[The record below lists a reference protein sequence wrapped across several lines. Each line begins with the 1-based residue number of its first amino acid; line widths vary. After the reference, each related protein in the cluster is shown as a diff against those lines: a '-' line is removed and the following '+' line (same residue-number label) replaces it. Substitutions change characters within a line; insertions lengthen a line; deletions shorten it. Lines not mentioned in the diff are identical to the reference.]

1 MLSTLCAMH
10 APLITND
17 AIILGIFLVLLTF
30 IFQTSQS
37 SHPFWQRAY
46 TYVPSLL
53 LCYVVPA
60 SLNSL
65 NIISGEQSGLYKV
78 STNYLLPAALVLLTS
93 TADLRAITRLG
104 QKALVTF
111 LAGTAGIIIGAPIAF
126 WLVMWLI
133 PGFREQAIA
142 QEYWKGLV
150 TISGSWIGGSSSQ
163 LALKEIY
170 GCSEELFAI
179 ILVIDAVVST
189 SWTACLIYGA
199 AYRTKIDGWLKADN
213 RSIEEVKQRILAYK
227 EEPDRPANL
236 LDISTILAL
245 GFGGAAIAHAL
256 AYVLSTSLQPYKAS
270 LATYGLDPFT
280 SNFLWVV
287 ILSTTLGI
295 VLSFTRL
302 RKLEKL
308 GTTDFATLFVYFL
321 IMTIGMRLDLS
332 NLGGNMGLFLVAVIW
347 MFIHIIVMLATARLI
362 RAPYFF
368 VAVGSQA
375 NIGGVSTAP
384 AVASIFHP
392 ALAPVGVLL
401 AVLSHVLGTYGGL
414 VTAWLMQL
422 VTY

>member
-1 MLSTLCAMH
+1 MH
-10 APLITND
+10 EPLITND
-17 AIILGIFLVLLTF
+17 AILLGIFLVVLTF
-30 IFQTSQS
+30 IFRTSQS
-37 SHPFWQRAY
+37 VRPFWQRFY

-53 LCYVVPA
+53 LCYIFPA
-60 SLNSL
+60 TLNSL
-65 NIISGEQSGLYKV
+65 GIISGEQSSLYKV
-78 STNYLLPAALVLLTS
+78 STTYLLPAALVLLTS
-93 TADLRAITRLG
+93 TADLRAIMRLG
-104 QKALVTF
+104 NKALLTF
-111 LAGTAGIIIGAPIAF
+111 LSGTIGIIFGAPIAF
-126 WLVMWLI
+126 WTVMKLV

-179 ILVIDAVVST
+179 ILVVDAVVST

-199 AYRTKIDGWLKADN
+199 AYRDTIDRWLHADT
-213 RSIEEVKQRILAYK
+213 SAIDEVKQRILAYK
-227 EEPDRPANL
+227 VEPDRPTNL
-236 LDISTILAL
+236 LDLSTILAL
-245 GFGGAAIAHAL
+245 GFGGGALAHAL
-256 AYVLSTSLQPYKAS
+256 AYVLSTHLLPYKAS

-287 ILSTTLGI
+287 ILSTSLGI
-295 VLSFTRL
+295 GLSFTKL

-308 GTTDFATLFVYFL
+308 GTTDLATLFVYVL

-332 NLGGNMGLFLVAVIW
+332 NLGGNFGLFLVAVIW
-347 MFIHIIVMLATARLI
+347 MLIHILVMLITARLI

-414 VTAWLMQL
+414 VTAWLMRL
-422 VTY
+422 VSY

>member
-1 MLSTLCAMH
+1 MH

>member
-1 MLSTLCAMH
+1 MH
-10 APLITND
+10 YPLITND

-46 TYVPSLL
+46 SYVPSLL

-65 NIISGEQSGLYKV
+65 NVISGDESGLYKIA
-78 STNYLLPAALVLLTS
+78 TNYLLPAALVLLTS
-93 TADLRAITRLG
+93 TADLRAILRLG
-104 QKALVTF
+104 KKALVTF
-111 LAGTAGIIIGAPIAF
+111 LAGTLGIIIGAPIAF

-133 PGFREQAIA
+133 PGFREQAIT

-179 ILVIDAVVST
+179 ILVVDAVVST

-199 AYRTKIDGWLKADN
+199 AYRGKIDSWLKADT
-213 RSIEEVKQRILAYK
+213 RSIEEVKERILAYK

-256 AYVLSTSLQPYKAS
+256 AYVLSTNLQPYKAS

-295 VLSFTRL
+295 ILSFTRL

-321 IMTIGMRLDLS
+321 IMTIGMRLNLS
-332 NLGGNMGLFLVAVIW
+332 NLGGNLGLFLVAVIW
-347 MFIHIIVMLATARLI
+347 MLIHIVVMLATAWII

-414 VTAWLMQL
+414 ITAWLMQL

>member
-1 MLSTLCAMH
+1 MQQ
-10 APLITND
+10 PLITND

-30 IFQTSQS
+30 IFKTSQS
-37 SHPFWQRAY
+37 EHPFWQRAY

-53 LCYVVPA
+53 LCYIFPA
-60 SLNSL
+60 GMNSL
-65 NIISGEQSGLYKV
+65 NIISGEQSSLYKV

-93 TADLRAITRLG
+93 TADLRSIARLG
-104 QKALVTF
+104 QKALITF
-111 LAGTAGIIIGAPIAF
+111 MSGTVGIILGAPIAF
-126 WLVMWLI
+126 WLVMQLI

-142 QEYWKGLV
+142 NEYWKGLV

-179 ILVIDAVVST
+179 ILVVDAVVST

-199 AYRTKIDGWLKADN
+199 AYRDKIDTWLQADT

-236 LDISTILAL
+236 LDLSTILAL
-245 GFGGAAIAHAL
+245 GFGGAALAHGF
-256 AYVLSTSLQPYKAS
+256 AYLISTNLQPYKAS

-287 ILSTTLGI
+287 ILSTSLGI
-295 VLSFTRL
+295 ALSFTSL
-302 RKLEKL
+302 RKMEKL
-308 GTTDFATLFVYFL
+308 GTTDLATLFVYFL
-321 IMTIGMRLDLS
+321 IMTIGMRLNLS

-347 MFIHIIVMLATARLI
+347 MLIHVVVMLITARI
-362 RAPYFF
+362 IKAPYFF

-414 VTAWLMQL
+414 ITAWLMQI
-422 VTY
+422 TTR

>member
-1 MLSTLCAMH
+1 MQE
-10 APLITND
+10 PLITND

-30 IFQTSQS
+30 IFKTSQS
-37 SHPFWQRAY
+37 DHRFWQQAY

-60 SLNSL
+60 TMNSL
-65 NIISGEQSGLYKV
+65 GIISGEQSSLYKV

-93 TADLRAITRLG
+93 TADLKSIARLG
-104 QKALVTF
+104 QKALITF
-111 LAGTAGIIIGAPIAF
+111 LSGTIGIIIGAPIAF
-126 WLVMWLI
+126 WLVMKLI

-142 QEYWKGLV
+142 NDYWKGLV

-170 GCSEELFAI
+170 GCSESLFAI
-179 ILVIDAVVST
+179 ILVVDAVVST
-189 SWTACLIYGA
+189 SWTACLIWGA
-199 AYRTKIDGWLKADN
+199 AHKHKIDTWLRADTS
-213 RSIEEVKQRILAYK
+213 SIEEVKQRILAYK

-236 LDISTILAL
+236 ADLSTILAL
-245 GFGGAAIAHAL
+245 GFGGGALAHGL
-256 AYVLSTSLQPYKAS
+256 AYVLSTTLQPYKAS
-270 LATYGLDPFT
+270 LTTYGLDPFT

-287 ILSTTLGI
+287 ILSTSLGI
-295 VLSFTRL
+295 ALSFSRL

-308 GTTDFATLFVYFL
+308 GTTDLATLFVYFL

-332 NLGGNMGLFLVAVIW
+332 NLGGNLGLFLVAVIW
-347 MFIHIIVMLATARLI
+347 MLIHVMVMLVTARII

-414 VTAWLMQL
+414 VTAWLMRL
-422 VTY
+422 VTA

>member
-1 MLSTLCAMH
+1 MH
-10 APLITND
+10 EPLITND
-17 AIILGIFLVLLTF
+17 AIILGIFLVVLTL
-30 IFQTSQS
+30 IFRTSQS
-37 SHPFWQRAY
+37 EHPFWQRVY

-53 LCYVVPA
+53 LCYIFPA

-65 NIISGEQSGLYKV
+65 GIISGEQSGLYKV
-78 STNYLLPAALVLLTS
+78 STTYLLPAALVLLTS
-93 TADLRAITRLG
+93 TADLRSIARLG
-104 QKALVTF
+104 PKALITF
-111 LAGTAGIIIGAPIAF
+111 LSGTLGIIVGAPIAF
-126 WLVMWLI
+126 QLVMWIL

-142 QEYWKGLV
+142 NEYWKGLV

-170 GCSEELFAI
+170 GCSEALFAI
-179 ILVIDAVVST
+179 VLVVDAVVAT

-199 AYRTKIDGWLKADN
+199 AYRNRIDRWLRADTS
-213 RSIEEVKQRILAYK
+213 SIEEVKERILAYK
-227 EEPDRPANL
+227 ETPDRPANL
-236 LDISTILAL
+236 LDLSTILAL
-245 GFGGAAIAHAL
+245 GFGGGALAHAL
-256 AYVLSTSLQPYKAS
+256 AYVFSTHLQPYKAT

-295 VLSFTRL
+295 ILSFTGL

-308 GTTDFATLFVYFL
+308 GTTDLATLFVYFL

-347 MFIHIIVMLATARLI
+347 MLIHILAMLITARII

-384 AVASIFHP
+384 AVASVFHP

-414 VTAWLMQL
+414 ITAWLLQL
-422 VTY
+422 IAH

>member
-1 MLSTLCAMH
+1 MP

-37 SHPFWQRAY
+37 SHPFWQQLY
-46 TYVPSLL
+46 TYVPALL
-53 LCYVVPA
+53 LCYIFPA
-60 SLNSL
+60 AMNSL
-65 NIISGEQSGLYKV
+65 DIISGEQSSLYKV

-93 TADLRAITRLG
+93 TADLRAIARLG
-104 QKALVTF
+104 QKALITF
-111 LAGTAGIIIGAPIAF
+111 LSGTVGIIVGAPIAF
-126 WLVMWLI
+126 ALVMWLL
-133 PGFREQAIA
+133 PGFREQAITH
-142 QEYWKGLV
+142 EYWKGLV

-179 ILVIDAVVST
+179 ILVVDAVVST

-199 AYRTKIDGWLKADN
+199 AYRDRIDAWLHADT
-213 RSIEEVKQRILAYK
+213 SSLEEVRLRILAYK

-236 LDISTILAL
+236 LDLSTILAL
-245 GFGGAAIAHAL
+245 GFGGGAFAHAM
-256 AYVLSTSLQPYKAS
+256 AYVFSTSLQPYKNE

-287 ILSTTLGI
+287 ILSTSLGI
-295 VLSFTRL
+295 GLSFTRL

-308 GTTDFATLFVYFL
+308 GTTDLATLFVYFL

-332 NLGGNMGLFLVAVIW
+332 NLGGNLGLFLVAVIW
-347 MFIHIIVMLATARLI
+347 MLIHVIFMLITARLI

-384 AVASIFHP
+384 AVASVFHP

-414 VTAWLMQL
+414 ITAWLMRL
-422 VTY
+422 ID

>member
-1 MLSTLCAMH
+1 MQE
-10 APLITND
+10 PLITND

-30 IFQTSQS
+30 IFRTSQS
-37 SHPFWQRAY
+37 AHPFWQRAY

-53 LCYVVPA
+53 LCYIFPA
-60 SLNSL
+60 AMNSL
-65 NIISGEQSGLYKV
+65 NIISGEQSSLYKV

-93 TADLRAITRLG
+93 TADLRSIARLG

-111 LAGTAGIIIGAPIAF
+111 MSGTVGIILGAPIAF
-126 WLVMWLI
+126 WLVMQLI

-142 QEYWKGLV
+142 NEYWKGLV

-179 ILVIDAVVST
+179 ILVVDAVVST

-199 AYRTKIDGWLKADN
+199 AYRDKIDTWLQADT
-213 RSIEEVKQRILAYK
+213 RSIDEVKQRILAYK

-236 LDISTILAL
+236 LDLSTILAL
-245 GFGGAAIAHAL
+245 GFGGGALAHAF
-256 AYVLSTSLQPYKAS
+256 AYIISTNLQPYKAS

-287 ILSTTLGI
+287 ILSTSLGI
-295 VLSFTRL
+295 ALSFTRL

-308 GTTDFATLFVYFL
+308 GTTDLATLFVYFL
-321 IMTIGMRLDLS
+321 IMTIGMRLNLS
-332 NLGGNMGLFLVAVIW
+332 NLGGNLGLFLVAVIW
-347 MFIHIIVMLATARLI
+347 MLIHVVVMLITARI
-362 RAPYFF
+362 IKAPYFF

-414 VTAWLMQL
+414 ITAWLMRL

>member
-1 MLSTLCAMH
+1 MH
-10 APLITND
+10 PLISND
-17 AIILGIFLVLLTF
+17 AIILGIFLVLLTL
-30 IFQTSQS
+30 IFKTSQS
-37 SHPFWQRAY
+37 PHPFWVKAY
-46 TYVPSLL
+46 TYLPSLL
-53 LCYVVPA
+53 LCYIVPA
-60 SLNSL
+60 SMNSL
-65 NIISGEQSGLYKV
+65 GIISGAQSSLYKV

-93 TADLRAITRLG
+93 TADLPSILRLG
-104 QKALVTF
+104 KKALITF
-111 LAGTAGIIIGAPIAF
+111 LSGTVGIIVGAPIAL
-126 WLVMWLI
+126 WLVMWLL

-142 QEYWKGLV
+142 NEYWKGLV

-170 GCSEELFAI
+170 GCSEALFAI
-179 ILVIDAVVST
+179 ILVVDAVVST
-189 SWTACLIYGA
+189 TWTACLIYGA
-199 AYRTKIDGWLKADN
+199 AYREKIDGWLHADTS
-213 RSIEEVKQRILAYK
+213 SIEEVKQGILAYK

-236 LDISTILAL
+236 LDLSTILAL
-245 GFGGAAIAHAL
+245 GFGGGALAHAL
-256 AYVLSTSLQPYKAS
+256 AFVLSTNLQPYKAT

-287 ILSTTLGI
+287 ILSTSLGI
-295 VLSFTRL
+295 ALSFTGL

-308 GTTDFATLFVYFL
+308 GTTDLATLFVYFL

-347 MFIHIIVMLATARLI
+347 MLIHILFMLVTARLI
-362 RAPYFF
+362 KAPYFF

-401 AVLSHVLGTYGGL
+401 AVLSHILGTYGGL
-414 VTAWLMQL
+414 ITAWFMRLTL
-422 VTY
+422 

>member
-1 MLSTLCAMH
+1 MQ
-10 APLITND
+10 APLISND
-17 AIILGIFLVLLTF
+17 AIILGIFLVVLTL
-30 IFQTSQS
+30 IFSTSQS
-37 SHPFWQRAY
+37 GHPFWQRLY

-53 LCYVVPA
+53 LCYSIPA
-60 SLNSL
+60 TLNSL
-65 NIISGEQSGLYKV
+65 GIISGEQSSLYKV

-93 TADLRAITRLG
+93 TADLRAILRLG
-104 QKALVTF
+104 KKALITF
-111 LAGTAGIIIGAPIAF
+111 LSGTVGIILGAPIAF
-126 WLVMWLI
+126 GVVMWLI

-142 QEYWKGLV
+142 HEYWKGLV

-170 GCSEELFAI
+170 GCSEALFAI
-179 ILVIDAVVST
+179 ILVVDAVVST
-189 SWTACLIYGA
+189 SWTACLIWGA
-199 AYRTKIDGWLKADN
+199 AHKDKIDAWLGADT

-236 LDISTILAL
+236 LDLSTISAL
-245 GFGGAAIAHAL
+245 GFGGGALAHAL
-256 AYVLSTSLQPYKAS
+256 AYALSTRLQPYKAA
-270 LATYGLDPFT
+270 LADYGLDPFT

-287 ILSTTLGI
+287 ILSTSLGI
-295 VLSFTRL
+295 ALSFTRL

-308 GTTDFATLFVYFL
+308 GTTDLATLFVYFL

-332 NLGGNMGLFLVAVIW
+332 NLGGNLGLFLVAVIW
-347 MFIHIIVMLATARLI
+347 MLIHVTFMLVTARII

-401 AVLSHVLGTYGGL
+401 AVLSHVLGVYGGL
-414 VTAWLMQL
+414 LTAWLMRM
-422 VTY
+422 VTQ

>member
-1 MLSTLCAMH
+1 MQ

-17 AIILGIFLVLLTF
+17 AIILGIFLVLLTL
-30 IFQTSQS
+30 IFRTSQS
-37 SHPFWQRAY
+37 AHPFWVRAY
-46 TYVPSLL
+46 TYLPALL
-53 LCYVVPA
+53 LCYIFPA
-60 SLNSL
+60 TMNSL
-65 NIISGEQSGLYKV
+65 GIISGEQSSLYKV
-78 STNYLLPAALVLLTS
+78 STTYLLPAALVLLTS
-93 TADLRAITRLG
+93 TADLRAILRLG
-104 QKALVTF
+104 PKALITF
-111 LAGTAGIIIGAPIAF
+111 LSGTVGIIVGAPIAF
-126 WLVMWLI
+126 LAVMWLL

-142 QEYWKGLV
+142 NEYWKGLV

-179 ILVIDAVVST
+179 ILVVDAVVST
-189 SWTACLIYGA
+189 SWTACLIWGA
-199 AYRTKIDGWLKADN
+199 AHKDKIDAWLRADT
-213 RSIEEVKQRILAYK
+213 RSIEEVKQRILTYK

-236 LDISTILAL
+236 LDLSTILAL
-245 GFGGAAIAHAL
+245 GFGGGALAHAG
-256 AYVLSTSLQPYKAS
+256 AYGLSSTLQPYKVALS
-270 LATYGLDPFT
+270 AYGLDPFT

-287 ILSTTLGI
+287 ILSTSLGI
-295 VLSFTRL
+295 SLSFTGL

-308 GTTDFATLFVYFL
+308 GTTDLATLFVYFL

-347 MFIHIIVMLATARLI
+347 MLIHITAMLITARII

-375 NIGGVSTAP
+375 NIGGVSSAP

-414 VTAWLMQL
+414 ITAWLMQRMQ
-422 VTY
+422 

>member
-1 MLSTLCAMH
+1 M
-10 APLITND
+10 PLITND

-37 SHPFWQRAY
+37 QHPVWQRIY

-53 LCYVVPA
+53 LCYIVPA
-60 SLNSL
+60 SLNSFG
-65 NIISGEQSGLYKV
+65 IISGEESSLYKV

-93 TADLRAITRLG
+93 TADLRAILRLG
-104 QKALVTF
+104 SKALITF
-111 LAGTAGIIIGAPIAF
+111 LSGTAGIIIGAPIAF
-126 WLVMWLI
+126 GLVMWLL
-133 PGFREQAIA
+133 PDFREQAIK

-179 ILVIDAVVST
+179 ILVVDAVVST

-199 AYRTKIDGWLKADN
+199 AYREKIDGWLRADT
-213 RSIEEVKQRILAYK
+213 SSVEEVKQRILAYK

-236 LDISTILAL
+236 LDMSTILAL
-245 GFGGAAIAHAL
+245 GFGGGALAHAL
-256 AYVLSTSLQPYKAS
+256 AYVLSTNLQPYKES

-295 VLSFTRL
+295 ILSFSRL

-308 GTTDFATLFVYFL
+308 GTTDLATLFVYFL
-321 IMTIGMRLDLS
+321 IMTIGMRLNLS
-332 NLGGNMGLFLVAVIW
+332 NLGGNLGLFLVAVIW
-347 MFIHIIVMLATARLI
+347 MLIHILFMLVTARII

-414 VTAWLMQL
+414 LTAWLMRL
-422 VTY
+422 TTNL